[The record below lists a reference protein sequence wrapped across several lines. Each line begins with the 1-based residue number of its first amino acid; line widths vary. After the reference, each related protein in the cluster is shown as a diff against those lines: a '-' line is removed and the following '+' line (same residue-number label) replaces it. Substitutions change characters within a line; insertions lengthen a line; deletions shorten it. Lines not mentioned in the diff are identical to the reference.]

1 MLDRNRHVH
10 CTLLKWERLY
20 ATLAQELPELLKVMT
35 CQYPGC
41 TCQAEVVNAVVVQ
54 QFCTGFFQQEL
65 NPNVEAKLSYLL
77 KFVQKSVEG
86 CNQKEE
92 PTFTINEVG

>member
-1 MLDRNRHVH
+1 ML
-10 CTLLKWERLY
+10 LLYNNFAL
-20 ATLAQELPELLKVMT
+20 V
-35 CQYPGC
+35 
-41 TCQAEVVNAVVVQ
+41 
-54 QFCTGFFQQEL
+54 FFQQEL

-92 PTFTINEVG
+92 PTFTINEVR